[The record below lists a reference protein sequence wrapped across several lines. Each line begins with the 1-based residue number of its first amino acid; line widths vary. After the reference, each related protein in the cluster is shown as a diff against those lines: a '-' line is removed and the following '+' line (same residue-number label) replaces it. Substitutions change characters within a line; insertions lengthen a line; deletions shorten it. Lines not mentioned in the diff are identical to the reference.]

1 MNILG
6 IETAKPRYNPRIPY
20 RENVFFKQSFRPVNY
35 LSDTSLP
42 RSTPSLVLAKSRG
55 WTKTVVAAPAKPPLN
70 TLTKR

>member
-6 IETAKPRYNPRIPY
+6 IETAKPRYNPRIPS
-20 RENVFFKQSFRPVNY
+20 RENVFLKQSLRPVNY

-55 WTKTVVAAPAKPPLN
+55 
-70 TLTKR
+70 